1 MNRIIPI
8 LLLAASAWIFVGV
21 IRPQFEKVG
30 ETNQLIT
37 ERQQTLDDAER
48 VIERRDAIMEEYASI
63 SNEEVDRLKVL
74 IPDRIDVV
82 RLILDVSRLAE
93 GYNLRVKNVSA
104 GDVTNQGSTPRRTGG
119 TVSVDAASTMVGDS
133 ERELLYETATV
144 GFQMSGTYDAFVAF
158 ITDLEQSLKLVDLDM
173 LSVNAR
179 NTNED
184 DVSVYSYDVTMRVY
198 RFIP

>member
-21 IRPQFEKVG
+21 IRPQFTKVG

-37 ERQQTLDDAER
+37 ERQQTLDDAEK
-48 VIERRDAIMEEYASI
+48 VIERRDAIMTEYASI
-63 SNEEVDRLKVL
+63 SDEEIDRLKVL
-74 IPDRIDVV
+74 MPDRIDVV

-93 GYNLRVKNVSA
+93 GYSLRVKNVSA
-104 GDVTNQGSTPRRTGG
+104 GDITSQTGVPRRAGAVAEDG
-119 TVSVDAASTMVGDS
+119 TPIVVEGVEQGP
-133 ERELLYETATV
+133 LYEPAAI
-144 GFQMSGTYDAFVAF
+144 GFQMSGTYNAFVAF
-158 ITDLEQSLKLVDLDM
+158 ITDLEQSLKLVDIDL

-184 DVSVYSYDVTMRVY
+184 DEDVYGYDVTMRVY